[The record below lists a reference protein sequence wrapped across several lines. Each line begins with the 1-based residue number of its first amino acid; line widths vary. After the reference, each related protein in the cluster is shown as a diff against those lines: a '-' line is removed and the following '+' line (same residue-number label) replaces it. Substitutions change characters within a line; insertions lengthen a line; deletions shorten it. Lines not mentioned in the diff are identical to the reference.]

1 MNKVYLIGNLTRDPE
16 HRATTTGI
24 SVCTFSLAV
33 NRRFAS
39 QDGKKE
45 ADFVPIVTWRGLADT
60 CIKYLRKG
68 SQVAV
73 SGSLQ
78 TRTYE
83 KDGVKRYMTEVVADE
98 VEFLNRVG
106 GSENRDDYNSHSDEN
121 PFRDISPVE
130 DEVPF

>member
-1 MNKVYLIGNLTRDPE
+1 MNKIFLIGNLTRDPE
-16 HRATTTGI
+16 HRVTTSGI

-33 NRRFAS
+33 NRRFSS
-39 QDGKKE
+39 QDGKRE
-45 ADFVPIVTWRGLADT
+45 ADFISIVAWRGLADT
-60 CIKYLRKG
+60 CIKFLRKG

-73 SGSLQ
+73 CGSLQ

-83 KDGVKRYMTEVVADE
+83 KDGVKRYVSEVVADE

-106 GSENRDDYNSHSDEN
+106 SSGDRQDDFSQDVN
-121 PFRDISPVE
+121 PFADISPSE

>member
-1 MNKVYLIGNLTRDPE
+1 MNKIFLIGNLTRDPE
-16 HRATTTGI
+16 HRVTTSGI

-39 QDGKKE
+39 QDGKRE
-45 ADFVPIVTWRGLADT
+45 ADFISIVTWRGLADNCT
-60 CIKYLRKG
+60 KYLRKG

-73 SGSLQ
+73 CGSLQ

-83 KDGVKRYMTEVVADE
+83 KDGIKRYVSEVVADD
-98 VEFLNRVG
+98 VEFLNRIG
-106 GSENRDDYNSHSDEN
+106 ASDRQDSPADEN
-121 PFRDISPVE
+121 PFADISPIE